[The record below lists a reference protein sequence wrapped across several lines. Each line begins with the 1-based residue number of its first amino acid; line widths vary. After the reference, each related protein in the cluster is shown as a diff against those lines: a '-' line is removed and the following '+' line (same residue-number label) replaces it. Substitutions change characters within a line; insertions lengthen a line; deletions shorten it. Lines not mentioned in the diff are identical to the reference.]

1 MEGIFSMEKWR
12 SIAAGMSCLSMLF
25 ATGAV
30 TVSASD
36 EITEIPE
43 QSIVYWSMWEED
55 EPQADVI
62 REAAEAYEE
71 ATGISVEIQWK
82 GRGIRSLI
90 EPALDAGE
98 QIDLFDDD
106 YQRMAQEHR
115 DYLAELKGM
124 ADTVDYEKHIMPVLL
139 EQVKNWGNG
148 ELLAMPY
155 QPYITG
161 VWYNKDLWEEAGL
174 TEQDIPDT
182 WEKLIRVCRKIKN
195 SDSGLS
201 AMTCDEEYVNLLY
214 GYQLARYLGQEKVQ
228 QLIRNCTWSQIPQ
241 AKEAADDIRILFF
254 AGYMSQS
261 APAQHPEGQ
270 DEVGDGEAVMVLQGS
285 WVPNEVT
292 EATESDDSWGFFPW
306 PAVKAGTDGT
316 EGVMVGA
323 QGFGVTKDSQ
333 MKQEAFDFAYSI
345 CTGETDMKMTD
356 AVNSIPADTDNTQW
370 PEVLADAVPYM
381 KEMSKPYMWAA
392 GLAADPDYKEQIQ
405 SELLKLTRLEETSD
419 EFIENLSSMK

>member
-1 MEGIFSMEKWR
+1 MEKWR

-148 ELLAMPY
+148 ELLAMR
-155 QPYITG
+155 IS
-161 VWYNKDLWEEAGL
+161 
-174 TEQDIPDT
+174 
-182 WEKLIRVCRKIKN
+182 LI
-195 SDSGLS
+195 SQASG
-201 AMTCDEEYVNLLY
+201 
-214 GYQLARYLGQEKVQ
+214 
-228 QLIRNCTWSQIPQ
+228 I
-241 AKEAADDIRILFF
+241 IRIYGKRL
-254 AGYMSQS
+254 
-261 APAQHPEGQ
+261 
-270 DEVGDGEAVMVLQGS
+270 DLQNRIS
-285 WVPNEVT
+285 R
-292 EATESDDSWGFFPW
+292 
-306 PAVKAGTDGT
+306 
-316 EGVMVGA
+316 
-323 QGFGVTKDSQ
+323 
-333 MKQEAFDFAYSI
+333 
-345 CTGETDMKMTD
+345 
-356 AVNSIPADTDNTQW
+356 IPGRN
-370 PEVLADAVPYM
+370 
-381 KEMSKPYMWAA
+381 
-392 GLAADPDYKEQIQ
+392 
-405 SELLKLTRLEETSD
+405 
-419 EFIENLSSMK
+419 

>member
-1 MEGIFSMEKWR
+1 MEKWR

-124 ADTVDYEKHIMPVLL
+124 ADTVDYEQFFSFGSTEFLGIV
-139 EQVKNWGNG
+139 Q
-148 ELLAMPY
+148 
-155 QPYITG
+155 I
-161 VWYNKDLWEEAGL
+161 KD
-174 TEQDIPDT
+174 
-182 WEKLIRVCRKIKN
+182 
-195 SDSGLS
+195 
-201 AMTCDEEYVNLLY
+201 
-214 GYQLARYLGQEKVQ
+214 
-228 QLIRNCTWSQIPQ
+228 
-241 AKEAADDIRILFF
+241 
-254 AGYMSQS
+254 
-261 APAQHPEGQ
+261 
-270 DEVGDGEAVMVLQGS
+270 
-285 WVPNEVT
+285 
-292 EATESDDSWGFFPW
+292 
-306 PAVKAGTDGT
+306 PAVLWQNYRTCHNRACK
-316 EGVMVGA
+316 GA
-323 QGFGVTKDSQ
+323 SSHF
-333 MKQEAFDFAYSI
+333 I
-345 CTGETDMKMTD
+345 
-356 AVNSIPADTDNTQW
+356 NSA
-370 PEVLADAVPYM
+370 
-381 KEMSKPYMWAA
+381 
-392 GLAADPDYKEQIQ
+392 
-405 SELLKLTRLEETSD
+405 
-419 EFIENLSSMK
+419 

>member
-1 MEGIFSMEKWR
+1 MEKWR

-148 ELLAMPY
+148 R
-155 QPYITG
+155 TG
-161 VWYNKDLWEEAGL
+161 L
-174 TEQDIPDT
+174 QCRIS
-182 WEKLIRVCRKIKN
+182 LI
-195 SDSGLS
+195 SQASG
-201 AMTCDEEYVNLLY
+201 
-214 GYQLARYLGQEKVQ
+214 
-228 QLIRNCTWSQIPQ
+228 I
-241 AKEAADDIRILFF
+241 IRIYGKRL
-254 AGYMSQS
+254 
-261 APAQHPEGQ
+261 
-270 DEVGDGEAVMVLQGS
+270 DLQNGIS
-285 WVPNEVT
+285 R
-292 EATESDDSWGFFPW
+292 
-306 PAVKAGTDGT
+306 
-316 EGVMVGA
+316 
-323 QGFGVTKDSQ
+323 
-333 MKQEAFDFAYSI
+333 
-345 CTGETDMKMTD
+345 
-356 AVNSIPADTDNTQW
+356 IPGRN
-370 PEVLADAVPYM
+370 
-381 KEMSKPYMWAA
+381 
-392 GLAADPDYKEQIQ
+392 
-405 SELLKLTRLEETSD
+405 
-419 EFIENLSSMK
+419 

>member
-1 MEGIFSMEKWR
+1 MEKWI

-43 QSIVYWSMWEED
+43 QSIVYWSMWKED

-139 EQVKNWGNG
+139 EQVKNWEMENC
-148 ELLAMPY
+148 L
-155 QPYITG
+155 QCRIS
-161 VWYNKDLWEEAGL
+161 
-174 TEQDIPDT
+174 
-182 WEKLIRVCRKIKN
+182 LI
-195 SDSGLS
+195 SQASG
-201 AMTCDEEYVNLLY
+201 T
-214 GYQLARYLGQEKVQ
+214 
-228 QLIRNCTWSQIPQ
+228 
-241 AKEAADDIRILFF
+241 IRIY
-254 AGYMSQS
+254 GKK
-261 APAQHPEGQ
+261 P
-270 DEVGDGEAVMVLQGS
+270 DLQNRIS
-285 WVPNEVT
+285 R
-292 EATESDDSWGFFPW
+292 
-306 PAVKAGTDGT
+306 
-316 EGVMVGA
+316 
-323 QGFGVTKDSQ
+323 
-333 MKQEAFDFAYSI
+333 
-345 CTGETDMKMTD
+345 
-356 AVNSIPADTDNTQW
+356 IPGRN
-370 PEVLADAVPYM
+370 
-381 KEMSKPYMWAA
+381 
-392 GLAADPDYKEQIQ
+392 
-405 SELLKLTRLEETSD
+405 
-419 EFIENLSSMK
+419 